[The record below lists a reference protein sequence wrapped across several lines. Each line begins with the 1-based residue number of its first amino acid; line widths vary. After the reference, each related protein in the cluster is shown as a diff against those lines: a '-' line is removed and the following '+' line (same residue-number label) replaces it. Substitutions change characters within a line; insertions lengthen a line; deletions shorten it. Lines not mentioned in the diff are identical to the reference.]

1 MVPKKTF
8 IDVDLA
14 RQISRIA
21 ATQNR
26 SESAVIAE
34 ALRARFASDSAE
46 ALKAGA
52 GTTRRQLNR
61 IEARLDKIIW
71 EQTQSKACMLLFIRV
86 WLEHNPPLDPE
97 IEDSAAASADAR
109 LTRFIELL
117 VTELMSSNGGD
128 ELSERLGDALLNGA
142 AEAEAAEASI

>member
-8 IDVDLA
+8 IDADLA

-26 SESAVIAE
+26 SDSAVIADV
-34 ALRARFASDSAE
+34 LRSRFAAESAE

-71 EQTQSKACMLLFIRV
+71 EQTQAKACILLFIRV

-97 IEDSAAASADAR
+97 IEGSAAASADAR

-117 VTELMSSNGGD
+117 VSELTTSNGGD
-128 ELSERLGDALLNGA
+128 ELSERLGEALLNGPD
-142 AEAEAAEASI
+142 EPEPAEASV

>member
-8 IDVDLA
+8 IDADLA

-26 SESAVIAE
+26 SDSAVIAD
-34 ALRARFASDSAE
+34 ALRSRFAAESAE
-46 ALKAGA
+46 ALKAGV

-61 IEARLDKIIW
+61 IEARLDKITW
-71 EQTQSKACMLLFIRV
+71 EQTQAKACILLFIRV

-117 VTELMSSNGGD
+117 VNELTTSNGGD
-128 ELSERLGDALLNGA
+128 ELTERLGEALLNGA
-142 AEAEAAEASI
+142 DESDTVEASV